1 MRGQIRI
8 ATIAAGLIAIAASAL
23 LSMRGDVF
31 AAESE
36 SQLVV
41 SPIAPHSGER
51 IEIQYRPTV
60 SSFGQAK
67 RLVLRGRLR
76 TAQNAMYSAGTIIK
90 PLANLYRSED
100 GVFRGGFVLPDSVVY
115 VAMVVE
121 DSLANSVDDRD
132 GRLWTVL
139 VHGLDGKPTL
149 DALSQRQNDYMGR
162 SWEEAYTAAKL
173 NVQLHPQ
180 YFVVWTS
187 LEFFE
192 RALLGDAAADSL
204 ASSRRA
210 MIDRL
215 IRGDSSD
222 AHTPTTELSAIVWR
236 SYVNH
241 DSSAFHYWYDRLRRE
256 APHDPQVA
264 QMATLRLAERYRS
277 TAPRTLLDSLENLWA
292 EVAPVYGP
300 GALIISTGE
309 QVARKLGDGK
319 AYLRWVARE
328 SGQDSLFRTGVS
340 LASFGPTREEGMG
353 RIRAA
358 LRQSA
363 NDFVSERPL
372 TLNETE
378 YGRVLTD
385 RRRELLAA
393 LGEALIAAN
402 KSREGLDTL
411 SIAVRDGWNLQLLK
425 SVASQELMLGDTT
438 AAITVEAKIVVDP
451 RTSRAH
457 VDSISRLAVARLGA
471 TRWAEA
477 RANGRAQMVRE
488 VMNRALLRSVPGDPT
503 VVNAAAEVQHL
514 KVLTAGHPSV
524 VVYWSRHCG
533 AALEALPT
541 IDLVGQALRDQGIAA
556 YLIVDE
562 SPSAETAKF
571 FGEHKVGMP
580 VLYDSRRQVSSA
592 LRSFGTPAYYVLDG
606 QGRIRFNQVEEV
618 NDVLLQVAAIEAD
631 QGLTAAHPIR
641 LNGVQGAS
649 RTGRRLRNE
658 HQEITR

>member
-1 MRGQIRI
+1 MRSRIRI
-8 ATIAAGLIAIAASAL
+8 VTIAAGLIAIASLAVS
-23 LSMRGDVF
+23 SQRREVF

-36 SQLVV
+36 SELVV
-41 SPIAPHSGER
+41 SPAAPHAGER
-51 IEIQYRPTV
+51 IQIRYRPGIA
-60 SSFGQAK
+60 SFARAK
-67 RLVLRGRLR
+67 RLLLRGRLR
-76 TAQNAMYSAGTIIK
+76 TPQNAMYSTGTSVK
-90 PLANLYRSED
+90 ALASLDRGKD

-121 DSLANSVDDRD
+121 DSLANTVDDRR

-149 DALSQRQNDYMGR
+149 DAVTQKQNDFMGR
-162 SWEEAYTAAKL
+162 SWEEAYAAAKL
-173 NVQLHPQ
+173 KAQLYPQ
-180 YFVVWTS
+180 YIVVWIDV
-187 LEFFE
+187 EFFE

-210 MIDRL
+210 MVDRL
-215 IRGDSSD
+215 IRGDSSV
-222 AHTPTTELSAIVWR
+222 AHTPSTELSAIVWR

-241 DSSAFHYWYDRLRRE
+241 DSSAFNYWYDRLRRE

-264 QMATLRLAERYRS
+264 QMATQRLAERFRRS
-277 TAPRTLLDSLENLWA
+277 APQTLLDSLEELWT
-292 EVAPVYGP
+292 ELAPVYGP
-300 GALIISTGE
+300 GTLIISTGE
-309 QVARKLGDGK
+309 QVARKLGDGE
-319 AYLRWVARE
+319 AYLRWVDRE
-328 SGQDSLFRTGVS
+328 SGKDSLFRTGVS
-340 LASFGPTREEGMG
+340 LASFAPTREEGMG

-378 YGRVLTD
+378 YGRELAG

-393 LGEALIAAN
+393 LGEALIAAK

-425 SVASQELMLGDTT
+425 RVASQQLMLGDTT

-477 RANGRAQMVRE
+477 RLNGRSQMVRE
-488 VMNRALLRSVPGDPT
+488 VMNRALLRSLPGDPS

-514 KVLTAGHPSV
+514 KVLTAGRASV

-533 AALEALPT
+533 AALEALAT
-541 IDLVGQALRDQGIAA
+541 IDSVGQALRDRGIAA

-571 FGEHKVGMP
+571 FSEHKVGMP
-580 VLYDSRRQVSSA
+580 VLYDSRRQVSSS

-618 NDVLLQVAAIEAD
+618 NDVLLQVAAIED
-631 QGLTAAHPIR
+631 
-641 LNGVQGAS
+641 AS
-649 RTGRRLRNE
+649 RTTDRR
-658 HQEITR
+658 